1 MNKFVPTIYNPFVGS
16 DLSVP

>member
-1 MNKFVPTIYNPFVGS
+1 MNKFVSTIYNPFVGS